1 MSERKP
7 RFLQLVT
14 WYPTYLDD
22 FYASRPELTGQS
34 YAKQID
40 ALLDDGFSDTHM
52 YCRLLEERGWD
63 TLHVVANCAPVQ
75 KAWLEENNETAG
87 SILEIVQKQ
96 VTAFQPDV
104 FYTTNVQDFDS
115 TFTTKLTPRPAVIS
129 GWRGF
134 PVEPPTDLSDY
145 DLILTS
151 FDRVFHE
158 AGAIGAKHI
167 ERFHPGFP
175 ADHPVAAE
183 PRDIRWD
190 VVFSGSVTPRHLWR
204 IRIINHIA
212 QLSRDPDHG
221 FSFGLFMADASPFPE
236 EVQRLNQG
244 AVWAHDMYRTL
255 RSAKVVVNVDIDAFA
270 NQPPNMRLIEATG
283 AGTCLLTPFHPQLE
297 EFFEPGKEVETFR
310 NENELFSKLQF
321 LLANPDQAA
330 EIAAAGQARCLKDH
344 ALKDRADWF
353 ERLMSEALDRAG
365 LSF

>member
-1 MSERKP
+1 MPGKP
-7 RFLQLVT
+7 KFLQLVT

-22 FYASRPELTGQS
+22 FYAARPQLSTQS
-34 YAKQID
+34 YQAQID

-52 YCRLLEERGWD
+52 YCRPLAERGWD
-63 TLHVVANCAPVQ
+63 TMHVVANCAPVQ
-75 KAWLEENNETAG
+75 KAWLDENQETAG
-87 SILEIVQKQ
+87 SILEIVAKQ
-96 VTAFQPDV
+96 VTHFRPDIL
-104 FYTTNVQDFDS
+104 YTTNVQDFDTAFTS
-115 TFTTKLTPRPAVIS
+115 TLAPRPAVIS

-158 AGAIGAKHI
+158 AEAIGAKHI

-175 ADHPVAAE
+175 ADHPVASE
-183 PRDIRWD
+183 PRDIKWD

-204 IRIINHIA
+204 IKVINHMA
-212 QLSRDPDHG
+212 QLSMDPVHG
-221 FSFGLFMADASPFPE
+221 FSLGLFMADDSIFPPQ
-236 EVQRLNQG
+236 VQALNHG

-297 EFFEPGKEVETFR
+297 EFFEPGEEVETFR
-310 NENELFSKLQF
+310 NETELFSKLQF
-321 LLANPDQAA
+321 LLANPDHAA
-330 EIAAAGQARCLKDH
+330 RIAAAGQARCLKDH
-344 ALKDRADWF
+344 ALENRADWF
-353 ERLMSEALDRAG
+353 ERLMKEALTRAG
-365 LSF
+365 VAA